1 MECLR
6 KGEEKSENRRSIIVE
21 AGALAVAANVEH
33 LSLTSKNNIASI
45 EQVRCEEFPSSK
57 ITNMTSPVYI
67 QDKWN
72 RSFVLMILLAT
83 SGFLVWNGVKWT
95 VKTRNGDEGGQATES
110 PNQVEECDPYV
121 SFRTALRQ
129 SNWHQKFKKT
139 FKIFNSDFVALTDD
153 VERME
158 CIQKTTKW
166 MLESFENRRNNVEKV
181 ESSFQPYFFVW
192 SLEAMRGLV
201 HTLKKVDEA
210 LTSDEKVDGAWTY
223 VVEAII
229 DAINEYQQEFLK
241 KSPKF
246 LSDCPEVKS
255 RYDGIMSSLSGE
267 YPQLGIPQLLVGIPK
282 LKQENE

>member
-83 SGFLVWNGVKWT
+83 SGLVVWNGVKWT
-95 VKTRNGDEGGQATES
+95 AKIRKG
-110 PNQVEECDPYV
+110 QVEKRLHDEFMTGLEELELKVEYGFKKYRETF
-121 SFRTALRQ
+121 SK
-129 SNWHQKFKKT
+129 SYEKFKEDLSKKT
-139 FKIFNSDFVALTDD
+139 SMMKKMAYLQEWFNYMFNSFKDT
-153 VERME
+153 RKG
-158 CIQKTTKW
+158 I
-166 MLESFENRRNNVEKV
+166 EKV
-181 ESSFQPYFFVW
+181 ESSLQPWFFVW
-192 SLEAMRGLV
+192 SLEAIDKVVNLV
-201 HTLKKVDEA
+201 IEVDEAWTSDKKVDEA
-210 LTSDEKVDGAWTY
+210 LTSDKEVDEAWTY
-223 VVEAII
+223 VVAEIK
-229 DAINEYQQEFLK
+229 DAISVYMVGFVNE
-241 KSPKF
+241 SPKF
-246 LSDCPEVKS
+246 WSDCRPALKS
-255 RYDGIMSSLSGE
+255 RYDSIMSSLTGK
-267 YPQLGIPQLLVGIPK
+267 YLQ

>member
-83 SGFLVWNGVKWT
+83 SGLVVWNGVKWT
-95 VKTRNGDEGGQATES
+95 AKIRKGQVEKRLHDEFMSELKGLELKGLELEGGKWYKEFQDTHLNKCKEYLSATD
-110 PNQVEECDPYV
+110 N
-121 SFRTALRQ
+121 RKKMALLQ
-129 SNWHQKFKKT
+129 EW
-139 FKIFNSDFVALTDD
+139 I
-153 VERME
+153 
-158 CIQKTTKW
+158 KW
-166 MLESFENRRNNVEKV
+166 MLNSFKNIRKNVEKV
-181 ESSFQPYFFVW
+181 KSSFQPWFFVW
-192 SLEAMRGLV
+192 SLSTIYGVVTLV
-201 HTLKKVDEA
+201 KEVDKA
-210 LTSDEKVDGAWTY
+210 LTDEKCLTDEKASVK
-223 VVEAII
+223 AII
-229 DAINEYQQEFLK
+229 EAINEYQQGFLN

-246 LSDCPEVKS
+246 LSDYPALKS
-255 RYDGIMSSLSGE
+255 TYDSLMSDLSNN
-267 YPQLGIPQLLVGIPK
+267 YHQLSNPSIVSVLESSETISDT
-282 LKQENE
+282 

>member
-210 LTSDEKVDGAWTY
+210 LTSDKKVDGAWTSDKKVDGAWTS

-229 DAINEYQQEFLK
+229 KDINEYVQEFFK

-246 LSDCPEVKS
+246 LSDCPALKS
-255 RYDGIMSSLSGE
+255 RYDNIMSSLSGK
-267 YPQLGIPQLLVGIPK
+267 YLQ

>member
-95 VKTRNGDEGGQATES
+95 AKTRKDDKDGQATDS
-110 PNQVEECDPYV
+110 PNP
-121 SFRTALRQ
+121 
-129 SNWHQKFKKT
+129 
-139 FKIFNSDFVALTDD
+139 
-153 VERME
+153 
-158 CIQKTTKW
+158 
-166 MLESFENRRNNVEKV
+166 VEKRLHDEFMTGLEELELKV
-181 ESSFQPYFFVW
+181 GDDFKEYRETFSKWYEQFKEDLSGDLSTSNMKKMATLQKCINDMLNSFKDTRKGMEKDESSLQPWFFVW
-192 SLEAMRGLV
+192 SLEAIDEVVKLV
-201 HTLKKVDEA
+201 KEVDVA
-210 LTSDEKVDGAWTY
+210 LSSHNKDVK
-223 VVEAII
+223 AIT
-229 DAINEYQQEFLK
+229 DAINEYQQEFLNE
-241 KSPKF
+241 SSNF
-246 LSDCPEVKS
+246 LSDCPALKN
-255 RYDGIMSSLSGE
+255 RYDSLRKSLSGKYLQLE
-267 YPQLGIPQLLVGIPK
+267 TPQ
-282 LKQENE
+282 LKQENQ

>member
-83 SGFLVWNGVKWT
+83 SGLVVWNGVKWT
-95 VKTRNGDEGGQATES
+95 AKTRKVDKCGQVTES
-110 PNQVEECDPYV
+110 PNQVEECGQYN
-121 SFRTALRQ
+121 SFLKELKGLELEGR
-129 SNWHQKFKKT
+129 NWHQDFERWDKKYS
-139 FKIFNSDFVALTDD
+139 KKYSEKTD
-153 VERME
+153 
-158 CIQKTTKW
+158 
-166 MLESFENRRNNVEKV
+166 NVEKMTTLQEWIMWMLDSFKNIRKNV
-181 ESSFQPYFFVW
+181 EKLKSSFQAWFFVW
-192 SLEAMRGLV
+192 SLEAIDEVVNLV
-201 HTLKKVDEA
+201 IEVDKAWTSDKEVDE
-210 LTSDEKVDGAWTY
+210 AWTY
-223 VVEAII
+223 VVAEIK
-229 DAINEYQQEFLK
+229 DAISVYMVGFVNE
-241 KSPKF
+241 SPKF
-246 LSDCPEVKS
+246 WSDCRPALKS
-255 RYDGIMSSLSGE
+255 RYDSIMSSLTGK
-267 YPQLGIPQLLVGIPK
+267 YLQ